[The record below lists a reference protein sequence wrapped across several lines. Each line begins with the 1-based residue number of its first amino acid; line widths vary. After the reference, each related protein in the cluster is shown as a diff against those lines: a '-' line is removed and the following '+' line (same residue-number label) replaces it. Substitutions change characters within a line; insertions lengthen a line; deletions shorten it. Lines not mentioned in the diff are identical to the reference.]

1 VPSAPNC
8 ARPTILLVDDDDAVR
23 RVTARYLALLGYTV
37 VEAADATRALAAA
50 EGRVDV
56 VLSDIGLP
64 GMPGPALLEALRSR
78 RPTLRAVLMT
88 GFSMEA
94 LHPEAWPPGTRL
106 LSKPFTIDE
115 LRACLESGG
124 AGSHCARSES

>member
-1 VPSAPNC
+1 
-8 ARPTILLVDDDDAVR
+8 
-23 RVTARYLALLGYTV
+23 VTARYLGILGYTV
-37 VEAADATRALAAA
+37 LEAADATRALAAA

-64 GMPGPALLEALRSR
+64 GMPGPVLLKALRSR
-78 RPTLRAVLMT
+78 RPTVQAVLMT
-88 GFSMEA
+88 GFSMQV
-94 LHPEAWPPGTRL
+94 LHPEEWPPNTQL

-124 AGSHCARSES
+124 DGSNRARSES